1 MPAARSPSSEG
12 SGEPRASGESK
23 SQGAGQKRPK
33 ARNQSRRNS
42 PRKPTARAAKPAAAA
57 AAAAAA
63 RTSFGEDLANRI
75 LKPLDVVLL
84 TRERIQATLDEAA
97 DRGRVTRTDANELV
111 SELLKRG
118 RQQTDDLLADLE
130 GRLGRSR
137 EQFESVTRRA
147 RRTVS
152 GGVGIGPE
160 LPISDYDEL
169 TVAQVELRLS
179 GLTPPQLR
187 KVRDYERS
195 HANRKSVLAA
205 VEKLLG

>member
-1 MPAARSPSSEG
+1 MPAAKSPSSEG
-12 SGEPRASGESK
+12 SGESGASSEVK
-23 SQGAGQKRPK
+23 SQGAAPKRASVPSRTK
-33 ARNQSRRNS
+33 SRRS
-42 PRKPTARAAKPAAAA
+42 APRKTTVHAGKPVAPGRA
-57 AAAAAA
+57 
-63 RTSFGEDLANRI
+63 SFGEDLANRI

-130 GRLGRSR
+130 GRLGRGR
-137 EQFESVTRRA
+137 EQLESVTRRA
-147 RRTVS
+147 RRTVAA
-152 GGVGIGPE
+152 GVGVSAE
-160 LPISDYDEL
+160 FPISDYDEL
-169 TVAQVELRLS
+169 TVAQVEVRLS

-205 VEKLLG
+205 AEKLLG

>member
-1 MPAARSPSSEG
+1 M
-12 SGEPRASGESK
+12 RAG
-23 SQGAGQKRPK
+23 
-33 ARNQSRRNS
+33 
-42 PRKPTARAAKPAAAA
+42 KPPAAARA
-57 AAAAAA
+57 
-63 RTSFGEDLANRI
+63 SFGEDLANRI

-137 EQFESVTRRA
+137 DQLETMTRRA
-147 RRTVS
+147 RLTVAA
-152 GGVGIGPE
+152 GVGVSPE
-160 LPISDYDEL
+160 FPISDYDEL
-169 TVAQVELRLS
+169 TVAQVEAQLP
-179 GLTPPQLR
+179 GLTPAQLR

-205 VEKLLG
+205 IEKLLD